1 MVIQDM
7 QPLDESRHYP
17 AEPAQ
22 YALEVNQGF
31 FVERGVQVGDTVELP
46 RPGSV
51 EPPSSAKVVQAFR
64 EVGLEVEESYPV
76 EQEPGWNERPVPRTY
91 EEATRFLVPSL
102 GADAGGES
110 SSSRTEEDLRA
121 VRGFYEGLASSE
133 RPYVY
138 NEGLVL
144 VQISN
149 QLLENE
155 AEGYGTVLRETV

>member
-22 YALEVNQGF
+22 YAQEVNQGF
-31 FVERGVQVGDTVELP
+31 FAERGVQVGDTVELP
-46 RPGSV
+46 RSGSV
-51 EPPSSAKVVQAFR
+51 EPPRSAKVVQAFR
-64 EVGLEVEESYPV
+64 DAGLEVEDSYPV

-91 EEATRFLVPSL
+91 EEATRFLVSSL